1 MRALGHEFLPP
12 EHWSY
17 DALYRFESLGLV
29 DLPSY
34 KLFSRDDIIGFA
46 ERVDQTVRDRGRQL
60 SRRDRFNLDRLR
72 SEFTDDASRRNPLV
86 RYNPPLLYTT
96 DEPFRFEGDLD
107 LSLVPQDKLAGE
119 RWEFL
124 GVSSPTARVHVD
136 DKITYEVRYRL
147 TMGPERGSRARN
159 AKPSPRERSFK
170 GLTSLFERSYIVFPW
185 KQVTLFWGRDFVD
198 WGPSA
203 DGNLLVSQT
212 AESLDKFGA
221 RLNFKNLHVSTFY
234 ANLSAEASRS
244 LSAHRLEVDMS
255 RLVFGVSE
263 AVLYV
268 DRGFD
273 PAYSLPLSSF
283 YANQFNERS
292 DDNVLWS
299 VDLKY
304 RLGRA
309 GVVYGAFLIDDF
321 QFERDN
327 KNPDKIAFD
336 VGARTAF
343 VRPLP
348 LTVRLR
354 YRFVDI
360 YTYSHRDSGKAFV
373 TGFGEPSQGDPFLGA
388 EQGPDSDRLQV
399 SAELY
404 PRPDVVSTLSFFYQ
418 RRGEGNDFR
427 RFEPGLDASP
437 PFPLGVVEKTYS
449 FGYRVLW
456 ELAAG
461 SLIGVNVRHE
471 YVRNSDH
478 VRGANGWRTA
488 VRADLRWDFR

>member
-1 MRALGHEFLPP
+1 LGHEFLPP

-34 KLFSRDDIIGFA
+34 KLFSRDDIVAFTESIDEKVSA
-46 ERVDQTVRDRGRQL
+46 QGRQL
-60 SRRDRFNLDRLR
+60 SRRDRFNLERLQ
-72 SEFTDDASRRNPLV
+72 SEFTDDASRLDPQA
-86 RYNPPLLYTT
+86 RYDPPLLYKT
-96 DEPFRFEGDLD
+96 DEPLRLEGDLD
-107 LSLVPQDKLAGE
+107 LSLVPRDELAGE

-124 GVSSPTARVHVD
+124 GVSSPAARIHVD

-147 TMGPERGSRARN
+147 TMGPERGSRARD
-159 AKPSPRERSFK
+159 AKPSPRERSFR
-170 GLTSLFERSYIVFPW
+170 GLTSLFERSYVVFPW
-185 KQVTLFWGRDFVD
+185 KKVTLFWGRDYVD

-221 RLNFKNLHVSTFY
+221 RLSFKNLHLSTFY

-244 LSAHRLEVDMS
+244 LSAHRLEVDM
-255 RLVFGVSE
+255 RRVVFGVSE

-268 DRGFD
+268 ERGFD

-292 DDNVLWS
+292 DDNILWS
-299 VDLKY
+299 FDLKY

-309 GVVYGAFLIDDF
+309 GVVYGSFLIDDF

-327 KNPDKIAFD
+327 QNPDKIAFD

-360 YTYSHRDSGKAFV
+360 YTYSHLDSGKAFV
-373 TGFGEPSQGDPFLGA
+373 TGAGDAPGGDPLLGA
-388 EQGPDSDRLQV
+388 GQGPDSDRLQV
-399 SAELY
+399 SAEVY
-404 PRPDVVSTLSFFYQ
+404 PRPDVASTLSFFYQ

-427 RFEPGLDASP
+427 RFEPGFDASP

-461 SLIGVNVRHE
+461 SVLGVDVRHD

-488 VRADLRWDFR
+488 VRGHVTWDFR